1 MKRKE
6 KINPKNVLNKISV
19 NSHDV
24 LVKYLNNAS
33 PTRRDLMHWLVDLPF
48 LIETSRGEDDNYD
61 SFCNFYIEVAMP
73 FVRRAIKEKYGFRDA
88 VNFINYNV
96 MNSIHGGTGL
106 AIEMNSV
113 LKLEEKNLRDIVKFL
128 KKYSQTN

>member
-1 MKRKE
+1 MKRKG

-48 LIETSRGEDDNYD
+48 LIETSRGEDDNQD

>member
-73 FVRRAIKEKYGFRDA
+73 FVRKAIKEKYGFRDA

>member
-1 MKRKE
+1 MKRKG

-73 FVRRAIKEKYGFRDA
+73 FVRKAIKEKYGFRDA

>member
-1 MKRKE
+1 MKGKI
-6 KINPKNVLNKISV
+6 KINPKNVLNNISI

-48 LIETSRGEDDNYD
+48 LIETSKGADENYD
-61 SFCNFYIEVAMP
+61 SFVNFYIEIAMP
-73 FVRRAIKEKYGFRDA
+73 FVRKAIKEKYGFKDA

-106 AIEMNSV
+106 AVEMNSV
-113 LKLEEKNLRDIVKFL
+113 IQLEEKNLRDIVKFL
-128 KKYSQTN
+128 KKNSQTN

>member
-1 MKRKE
+1 MKRKG